1 MQPVRIRQVK
11 REIRVLGVAASVQD
25 GSTRVVGV
33 VFRGARWLDGV
44 MSAESPGVDLTRT
57 IIDMVKG
64 SPHRKQVR
72 VIMLHS
78 GLMPGGSR
86 VDPERMFSETSKPVI
101 ILGAKSLGAMTDPD
115 MGHLTWGRGVKAV
128 DVAYIGLRERDA
140 EAILGVATGGGP
152 TPEALRVA
160 ELIIRGLQAPP
171 T

>member
-1 MQPVRIRQVK
+1 LQPVRIRQVK
-11 REIRVLGVAASVQD
+11 REIRVLGVAAAVQD

-44 MSAESPGVDLTRT
+44 MSAESADVDLTRT
-57 IIDMVKG
+57 IIDMVNS

-78 GLMPGGSR
+78 GLMPDGSR
-86 VDPERMFSETSKPVI
+86 VDAARIFSETSKPVI
-101 ILGAKSLGAMTDPD
+101 VLDMSLGAMTDPS
-115 MGHLTWGRGVKAV
+115 MGHLTWGRGVNAV
-128 DVAYIGLRERDA
+128 DVAYIGLRERDV
-140 EAILGVATGGGP
+140 EAILRVSTGGGP

-160 ELIIRGLQAPP
+160 ELIIRALQAPL